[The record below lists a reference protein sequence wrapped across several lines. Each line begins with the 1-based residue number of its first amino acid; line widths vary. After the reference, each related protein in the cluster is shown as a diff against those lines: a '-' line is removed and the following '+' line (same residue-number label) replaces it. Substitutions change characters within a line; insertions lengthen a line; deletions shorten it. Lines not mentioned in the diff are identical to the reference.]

1 MPNVTK
7 PFLSELSGNQL
18 GFLHCMIIV
27 SQGGK
32 YEAAVNTIPLVGA
45 AEGLMKR
52 DRSFRIQKRRDIE
65 IIQCYLK
72 DDYLKEL
79 VSTLY
84 DLPDSQ
90 QSRQYYLGYIE
101 NVFKQCSKGG
111 GMCIHS
117 YICTCDLIL
126 ENQLKC
132 HTWPILRIFY
142 CPSQ

>member
-32 YEAAVNTIPLVGA
+32 YKGAVNAIPLVDA
-45 AEGLMKR
+45 VEGLMKR
-52 DRSFRIQKRRDIE
+52 TGPFRVQKRKDIE
-65 IIQCYLK
+65 TIQRYLT

-79 VSTLY
+79 VSTMY

-90 QSRQYYLGYIE
+90 QSRQFYLDYIE
-101 NVFKQCSKGG
+101 SVFKQCSKGG
-111 GMCIHS
+111 GM
-117 YICTCDLIL
+117 YIL
-126 ENQLKC
+126 
-132 HTWPILRIFY
+132 
-142 CPSQ
+142 